1 MIHILSDMCYPITVY
16 TVLDA
21 RSSTYPP
28 TWLHSE
34 STYRTI
40 LSYPILS
47 YHPILTCTLSCMHLR
62 SVHDTRA
69 MPPAGLIRM
78 MIHRL
83 TNEASAFS
91 STVSLQFQNPA
102 FPSPSQKNDRYLLNN
117 AGLWWDFLLTMFPKM
132 ERIYQCQTRKCQVN
146 AQHSTPNRSIGQ

>member
-1 MIHILSDMCYPITVY
+1 MQDRVPTHLLGCIQRVHTGLSYP
-16 TVLDA
+16 
-21 RSSTYPP
+21 
-28 TWLHSE
+28 
-34 STYRTI
+34 I

-47 YHPILTCTLSCMHLR
+47 YPIILSLLVPCHVCICGLYMTH
-62 SVHDTRA
+62 A
-69 MPPAGLIRM
+69 QCPPAGLIRM

-102 FPSPSQKNDRYLLNN
+102 FPSPTKKNDRYLLNN

-132 ERIYQCQTRKCQVN
+132 ERIYQCQIRKCQVN
-146 AQHSTPNRSIGQ
+146 AQHSTPNRSSIGQ

>member
-47 YHPILTCTLSCMHLR
+47 YPILSYHPILTCTLSCMHLR

-69 MPPAGLIRM
+69 MPPCRADQDDD
-78 MIHRL
+78 
-83 TNEASAFS
+83 S
-91 STVSLQFQNPA
+91 PA
-102 FPSPSQKNDRYLLNN
+102 D
-117 AGLWWDFLLTMFPKM
+117 
-132 ERIYQCQTRKCQVN
+132 
-146 AQHSTPNRSIGQ
+146 